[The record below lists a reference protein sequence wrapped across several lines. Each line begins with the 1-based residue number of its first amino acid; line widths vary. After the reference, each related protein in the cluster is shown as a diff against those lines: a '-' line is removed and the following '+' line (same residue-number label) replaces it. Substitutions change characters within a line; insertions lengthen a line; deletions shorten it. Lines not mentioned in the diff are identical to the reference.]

1 MISIR
6 DMGLITNSQ
15 RLVGW
20 VICLKLNTKWNKIK
34 VLPSI
39 EHLKLISLSLVSHSK
54 FKILLQVIRLIQ
66 VRVIIWVGH
75 RNTCSI
81 ILSMIG
87 FQNIKELFLPMINN
101 INCNSNQKINHQPL
115 KMKLVPNTTILW
127 VSLSPFKQTLFKTS
141 LKSLQK
147 NTIIWILLKMKKDWN
162 NWETMTWIVL
172 SRFSPVINHSK
183 AQVLRMISSNE
194 WLNWICTSRSMI
206 SNQNSMFLSLR
217 CNSSKARRWITK
229 WRWM

>member
-115 KMKLVPNTTILW
+115 KMKLVPNTTIL
-127 VSLSPFKQTLFKTS
+127 
-141 LKSLQK
+141 
-147 NTIIWILLKMKKDWN
+147 
-162 NWETMTWIVL
+162 
-172 SRFSPVINHSK
+172 
-183 AQVLRMISSNE
+183 
-194 WLNWICTSRSMI
+194 
-206 SNQNSMFLSLR
+206 
-217 CNSSKARRWITK
+217 
-229 WRWM
+229 